1 MNDPNA
7 SRGLGIAG
15 TRKPPL
21 ACVFRLLLRLVI
33 VLGAVL
39 AGLGAVMIGPGAWGT
54 FCFRTR
60 Y

>member
-1 MNDPNA
+1 M
-7 SRGLGIAG
+7 IQ
-15 TRKPPL
+15 TRAVALALPVRANPPS